1 MNTNL
6 ALSLAALL
14 LPLSAAANGAEP
26 SRRLGV
32 EASIAFPAHATVR
45 NFEADGDDGIWIQ
58 DQRRSWYY
66 ARLTGF
72 CPDLPY
78 AQTIGI
84 DAGGLARLDK
94 FGAIVVGGHRC
105 AFTSFVTAAEPLPR
119 KERQRLAKEAQA
131 AAN

>member
-1 MNTNL
+1 MKPNL
-6 ALSLAALL
+6 ALFLAALL
-14 LPLSAAANGAEP
+14 FSLSGAANGADP
-26 SRRLGV
+26 ARRLGV
-32 EASIAFPAHATVR
+32 EASIAFPTHGTVR
-45 NFEADGDDGIWIQ
+45 NFEADGDDGLWIE
-58 DQRRSWYY
+58 DQHRSWYY
-66 ARLTGF
+66 AKLTGF

-131 AAN
+131 ASN